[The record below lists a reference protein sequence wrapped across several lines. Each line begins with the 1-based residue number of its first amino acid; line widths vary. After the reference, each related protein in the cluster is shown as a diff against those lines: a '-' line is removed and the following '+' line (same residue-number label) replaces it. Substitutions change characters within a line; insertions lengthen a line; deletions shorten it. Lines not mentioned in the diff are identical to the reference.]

1 VTARTVR
8 PAANF
13 ALGVDIGGTF
23 TDLVLLDRS
32 TGRLAAGKVLT
43 DYDDLAGAVLSGVE
57 TLMRD
62 RNVAGS
68 AMRSV
73 VHGTTLVTN
82 ALIQRSGA
90 PTALIVTRGFR
101 DVLEFGRESRYD
113 IYAIDLEIPAP
124 LVPREMVFEVSE
136 RLDGAGLPV
145 EALAEAEV
153 RALARDLRKHKISA
167 VAVCLLHAYRNAA
180 HERRI
185 AEIFAREAPEIVVS
199 LSSDVMP
206 DIREFERACTTVANA
221 YVQPAIRGYL
231 EELANRLRSVKIAA
245 PLLLMSSDGGTIS
258 TQTAVSHPIRL
269 VESGPAGGAI
279 AASHIG
285 RGHGID
291 RVLAYDMGGTTAK
304 ICLIDDGQPEHTD
317 QFEFGRVDRF
327 VKGSGL
333 PLKVP
338 ALELIEIGA
347 GGGSIARVDVMG
359 RLRVGPDSAG
369 AAPGPACYGLGGTL
383 PTVTDADL
391 YLGYLAADSFLGG
404 AMRLDY
410 EAAVRAVEEQVAKPL
425 GLSTTRAAWGIHEVV
440 NDNMARAA
448 KIHCLE
454 RGKDAREYT
463 LVAYGGAGPVH
474 AEGIARALD
483 IRTILYPLRAG
494 VMSAF
499 GFLVAPP
506 SFELLRAI
514 VAPLAKLD
522 FAEVNRVLRA
532 MEVEGRALVKT
543 AGVPLRECE
552 VRREFGIRFAGQS
565 YELSVPLPSSRLSER
580 DVESI
585 RSDFLRHYRKRFH
598 RLNPDVPL
606 EVVNCRIV
614 VSGPEH
620 PIKAARSVARSRRAK
635 KGRRNVYLPERAAFV
650 RCPVYDRYAL
660 APGARVRGPAV
671 VEEVES
677 TVLLGAGA
685 VGTVARNGNLVVR
698 R

>member
-1 VTARTVR
+1 MTGRKTR
-8 PAANF
+8 AADF

-23 TDLVLLDRS
+23 TDVVVLDRA

-43 DYDDLAGAVLSGVE
+43 DYSDLAGAV
-57 TLMRD
+57 
-62 RNVAGS
+62 VAGVRQLLHDRGI
-68 AMRSV
+68 AGAGVKNV

-82 ALIQRSGA
+82 ALIQRSGDA
-90 PTALIVTRGFR
+90 TALIVTSGFR

-113 IYAIDLEIPAP
+113 IYAIDIEIPKP
-124 LVPREMVFEVSE
+124 LVPRAMVFEVNE
-136 RLDGAGLPV
+136 RLDSAGRVV
-145 EALAEAEV
+145 EAPDEGRIREI
-153 RALARDLRKHKISA
+153 ARDLRRRGVA
-167 VAVCLLHAYRNAA
+167 GAAVCFLHAYRNGA
-180 HERRI
+180 HERRV
-185 AEIFAREAPEIVVS
+185 AEIFAREAPEIVLS

-206 DIREFERACTTVANA
+206 DIREFERASTTVANA

-231 EELANRLRSVKIAA
+231 DLLAKRLRSIEIEA
-245 PLLLMSSDGGTIS
+245 PLLLMSSDGGTVS
-258 TQTAVSHPIRL
+258 TQAAVRHPIRL

-285 RGHGID
+285 RGHGLD
-291 RVLAYDMGGTTAK
+291 KVMAYDMGGTTAK
-304 ICLIDDGQPEHTD
+304 ICLVDDGRPEHTD
-317 QFEFGRVDRF
+317 YFEFGRVDRF

-333 PLKVP
+333 PLNVP
-338 ALELIEIGA
+338 ALDMIEIGA
-347 GGGSIARVDVMG
+347 GGGSIARVDAME
-359 RLRVGPDSAG
+359 RLRIGPDSAG
-369 AAPGPACYGLGGTL
+369 ASPGPACYGLGGTS

-404 AMRLDY
+404 TMLLDY
-410 EAAVRAVEEQVAKPL
+410 AAAVRAIENDVARPL
-425 GLSTTRAAWGIHEVV
+425 GLTATRAAWGIHEVV

-483 IRTILYPLRAG
+483 IRSVVYPLRAG

-514 VAPLAKLD
+514 VVPLTSLD
-522 FAEVNRVLRA
+522 YAEVNRIVRGL
-532 MEVEGRALVKT
+532 ETEGRALVKT
-543 AGVPLRECE
+543 AGIATRDCV

-565 YELSVPLPSSRLSER
+565 FQLSVALPNARLSAG
-580 DVESI
+580 DVDGV
-585 RSDFLRHYRKRFH
+585 RAAFLRQYRKRFH

-606 EVVNCRIV
+606 EVVNCRVI
-614 VSGPEH
+614 VSGPTRPIRQARKTVAKAH
-620 PIKAARSVARSRRAK
+620 PK
-635 KGRRNVYLPERAAFV
+635 KGYREVYLPERSGFA

-660 APGARVRGPAV
+660 TEGTRIRGPAV
-671 VEEVES
+671 IEEVES
-677 TVLLGAGA
+677 TVLLGTGA
-685 VGTVARNGNLVVR
+685 VATVARNGNLVVKR
-698 R
+698 